1 MAINQ
6 GSWLPTILVH
16 QQSWWSVKALR
27 LFTLY
32 IYSGVTFALGTFLG
46 AFPGLLFLGLFQP
59 GFVVVTR
66 FPGGNRR
73 PPGIDPASSPRVRPG
88 SPEGGGM
95 SWTPAVGFEV
105 FGALVGSRGPA
116 GYSPGQ
122 VALSRL
128 WARRR
133 DPEGAPQRRRCSG
146 DPRSLTRG
154 PALKKGK
161 SRWTCGPNGSL

>member
-1 MAINQ
+1 MVQ
-6 GSWLPTILVH
+6 D
-16 QQSWWSVKALR
+16 
-27 LFTLY
+27 
-32 IYSGVTFALGTFLG
+32 
-46 AFPGLLFLGLFQP
+46 
-59 GFVVVTR
+59 
-66 FPGGNRR
+66 R
-73 PPGIDPASSPRVRPG
+73 PSEFHPRVRPG
-88 SPEGGGM
+88 FPEGGGM

-128 WARRR
+128 WPRRR
-133 DPEGAPQRRRCSG
+133 DPEGAPQRRRCPG

>member
-1 MAINQ
+1 MVQ
-6 GSWLPTILVH
+6 D
-16 QQSWWSVKALR
+16 
-27 LFTLY
+27 
-32 IYSGVTFALGTFLG
+32 
-46 AFPGLLFLGLFQP
+46 
-59 GFVVVTR
+59 
-66 FPGGNRR
+66 R
-73 PPGIDPASSPRVRPG
+73 PSEFHPRVRPG
-88 SPEGGGM
+88 SPKGGGM

-105 FGALVGSRGPA
+105 FGALVSSRGPA

-128 WARRR
+128 WSRRR